1 MERSGKNQSIFD
13 HRSLLDIGKEIQDVY
28 LADQRPWVIGY
39 SGGKDSTTALQLIWH
54 ALADL
59 PKEKLNKP
67 VYVIA
72 SDTLVETPVIVD
84 YIETTLRRLNE
95 AAQKTGLP
103 FQAHKVQPQL
113 TDTFWVNLVGR
124 GYPAPNN
131 HFRWCTD
138 RMKIQ
143 PANRFILERITEHGE
158 VIVILGVRKAESVTR
173 AQVMNLHR
181 MKNSPLSRHSRLPKA
196 WVYTPIEDFSVE
208 DVWSYL
214 LQVPS
219 PWGNNNRDLVAIYK
233 NANAGECPLV
243 IDDTT
248 PSCGNSRFGCWV
260 CTVVTKDKS
269 MEAMIDNGE
278 EWMEPLLEF
287 RDWLASTQDVEVKPI
302 YRTFKRRDGHT
313 RKKRD
318 GSLMP
323 GPYKFEVCK
332 DMLRRLLKIQEDV
345 RKNGTDPEFSVISDD
360 ELHEIR
366 RLWRN
371 ERQDWED
378 SLPAIYREVMDQD
391 LEWLRDD
398 LGTFTSKENCLLNE
412 VCIQEGVTAK
422 MVMKLLDVE
431 RQLQGM
437 SRRSSIYS
445 QIDRT
450 LKEEWRSDEEIVAE
464 ALRENGN
471 GSNPS

>member
-1 MERSGKNQSIFD
+1 
-13 HRSLLDIGKEIQDVY
+13 
-28 LADQRPWVIGY
+28 
-39 SGGKDSTTALQLIWH
+39 
-54 ALADL
+54 
-59 PKEKLNKP
+59 
-67 VYVIA
+67 
-72 SDTLVETPVIVD
+72 
-84 YIETTLRRLNE
+84 
-95 AAQKTGLP
+95 
-103 FQAHKVQPQL
+103 
-113 TDTFWVNLVGR
+113 
-124 GYPAPNN
+124 
-131 HFRWCTD
+131 
-138 RMKIQ
+138 MKIQ

-158 VIVILGVRKAESVTR
+158 VIVILGVRKAESA
-173 AQVMNLHR
+173 AQAQMMNLQR

-233 NANAGECPLV
+233 NASAGECPLV

-248 PSCGNSRFGCWV
+248 PSCRNSRFGCWV

-269 MEAMIDNGE
+269 MEAMINNGE
-278 EWMEPLLEF
+278 DWMEPLLEF
-287 RDWLASTQDVEVKPI
+287 RDWLASTQDVEAKPI

-313 RKKRD
+313 REKRD

-332 DMLRRLLKIQEDV
+332 DMIQRLLEIQKDI
-345 RKNGTDPEFSVISDD
+345 RKNGTDLKFTIVSDD

-378 SLPAIYREVMDQD
+378 SLPLIYRQVMDQD
-391 LEWLRDD
+391 LEWIQDD
-398 LGTFTSKENCLLNE
+398 LGAFTAKESCLLNE
-412 VCIQEGVTAK
+412 VCTQQGVAAN

-450 LKEEWRSDEEIVAE
+450 LKEEWRSDKEIVAA
-464 ALRENGN
+464 ALQENGN
-471 GSNPS
+471 GPNPS